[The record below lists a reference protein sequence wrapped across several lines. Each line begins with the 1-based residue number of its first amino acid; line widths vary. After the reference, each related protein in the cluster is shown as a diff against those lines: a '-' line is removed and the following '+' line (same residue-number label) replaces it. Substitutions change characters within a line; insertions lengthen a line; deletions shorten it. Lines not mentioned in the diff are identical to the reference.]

1 MLLVSV
7 VVPFSVFERTAVE
20 EDVREIMGDAVIVL
34 DPVFVFDDVIERL
47 VEGDDDDE
55 RVL

>member
-7 VVPFSVFERTAVE
+7 VVPLSVVERTAVE
-20 EDVREIMGDAVIVL
+20 EDVREITGDAVIVL